1 MEKIKIVFRQTMDFP
16 MKNMNFCQ
24 EMDFCS
30 KMDLS
35 VKKWIIRQTN
45 GFLPSMIFFCENCCF
60 LDQKL
65 IFLQKDG
72 FFDKNGIFLS
82 QNGSFLQKKYFSVK
96 KWILLAK
103 HGFRSVCLSL
113 VRRSLLVSLVNVLKC
128 SQKLVFFVFK
138 CLWMF
143 VSFHLPYFRCY
154 SQGTRLL
161 ARSLARSFA
170 RSLVRSS
177 VRSLFFVR
185 SPLFPRL
192 ASHRFASLRLASPGL
207 APSVARSSSLLVFV
221 R

>member
-45 GFLPSMIFFCENCCF
+45 GFLPSMIFCENCCF

-113 VRRSLLVSLVNVLKC
+113 VRRSLLVSLVNVRKC
-128 SQKLVFFVFK
+128 SQKFVF
-138 CLWMF
+138 
-143 VSFHLPYFRCY
+143 
-154 SQGTRLL
+154 
-161 ARSLARSFA
+161 
-170 RSLVRSS
+170 
-177 VRSLFFVR
+177 
-185 SPLFPRL
+185 
-192 ASHRFASLRLASPGL
+192 RF
-207 APSVARSSSLLVFV
+207 
-221 R
+221 